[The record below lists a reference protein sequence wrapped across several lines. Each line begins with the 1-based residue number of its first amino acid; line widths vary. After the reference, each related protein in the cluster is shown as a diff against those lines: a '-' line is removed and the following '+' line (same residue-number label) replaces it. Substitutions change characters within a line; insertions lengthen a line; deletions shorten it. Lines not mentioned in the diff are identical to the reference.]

1 MKSPA
6 ARPALSVRSGSEVQ
20 LPGTALVG
28 LMRAV
33 LARGLP
39 FRFRARGWS
48 MSPFI
53 RDRDVITIVPVD
65 STSLKI
71 GDIVAFAGPDGQ
83 RLVVHRVVGRRGT
96 DLRIQGD
103 SAARA
108 ADDLVP
114 ESSVL
119 GRVKRVE
126 RNGQQVWFGL
136 GTERLVVAFLSRKR
150 VLSLLVMKVR
160 ALVRRLGRG
169 KAK

>member
-1 MKSPA
+1 M
-6 ARPALSVRSGSEVQ
+6 Q
-20 LPGTALVG
+20 
-28 LMRAV
+28 AV

-39 FRFRARGWS
+39 FRFQARGWS

-53 RDRDVITIVPVD
+53 RDRDVITIVPVN

-71 GDIVAFAGPDGQ
+71 GDIVAFVVPDSQ

-96 DLRIQGD
+96 ELLVQAD

-114 ESSVL
+114 GSSVL

-126 RNGQQVWFGL
+126 RNGQPVRFGL
-136 GTERLVVAFLSRKR
+136 GTERRVVAFLSRRR

-169 KAK
+169 KAE